1 MDIPYLEAVLGFI
14 VAVTAFHTYLD
25 VRQLQVSARAF
36 MLNSNAIC
44 STSESLEMLT
54 GNQKTQA
61 TG

>member
-25 VRQLQVSARAF
+25 VRQLQVSYRSL
-36 MLNSNAIC
+36 MLNKNAIC
-44 STSESLEMLT
+44 RASESLEMLT
-54 GNQKTQA
+54 GNQKAQA